1 RFAKCGAVILNK
13 KEKKAVGGVL
23 LKNGA
28 LNAAIVGQSAATIAE
43 IAGIFVPENSKVLIG
58 EVSATDVSEPFAH
71 EKLSPTLAMYR
82 AKDFADAVDKAEQL
96 VAMGGIGHTSCLY
109 TDQDNQPE
117 RVAYFGQMMK
127 TARILIN
134 TPASQGG
141 IGDLYNFKLAPS
153 LTLGCGSW
161 GGNSISENVGPKH
174 LINKKTVA
182 KRAENMLWH
191 KLPKSIYFR
200 RGSLPIALDEVIT
213 DGHKRALIVT
223 DRFLFNNGY
232 ADQITSVLKAA
243 GVETEVFF
251 EVEADPTLSVV
262 RKGAELANSFKPDV

>member
-1 RFAKCGAVILNK
+1 
-13 KEKKAVGGVL
+13 
-23 LKNGA
+23 
-28 LNAAIVGQSAATIAE
+28 
-43 IAGIFVPENSKVLIG
+43 
-58 EVSATDVSEPFAH
+58 
-71 EKLSPTLAMYR
+71 
-82 AKDFADAVDKAEQL
+82 
-96 VAMGGIGHTSCLY
+96 
-109 TDQDNQPE
+109 
-117 RVAYFGQMMK
+117 
-127 TARILIN
+127 ILIN

-200 RGSLPIALDEVIT
+200 RGSLPVALDEVIT

-232 ADQITSVLKAA
+232 ADQITSVL
-243 GVETEVFF
+243 
-251 EVEADPTLSVV
+251 
-262 RKGAELANSFKPDV
+262 